1 MQRLALLIPAT
12 LLLFALDARACNI
25 PVFRYALERW
35 RNDQDEDRYRITI
48 FHRGPLD
55 DPQTKLVETLRKV
68 GEGRHALLPWAVDT
82 VDLAGPVDDVK
93 AKLWQAQAVAE
104 MPRMIVRWPE
114 SGNDQVALWSAPL
127 DDKAVQQLTDSPARR
142 EVARRVMQGESV
154 VWVYVETGDKE
165 RDDRTVERVESDLRQ
180 LEKKVSLPDADPEE
194 TVKLLSALPLAV
206 KFSVLRVRRDDAREG
221 FFVQS
226 LLASLKESVA
236 ATQPLLFPIFG
247 RGRVLDGLI
256 GKGINIDNLKDAG
269 QFLCGPCSCQVKRL
283 NPGMDLLIAADWDAV
298 LVDPDAV
305 EPEPPH
311 MREQMVP
318 IPAKKGETAP
328 DAGRPRGAS
337 IPLIIAVAFVTL
349 LVIVTGVLA
358 LRYKNLSAP
367 KENS

>member
-1 MQRLALLIPAT
+1 MWRFA
-12 LLLFALDARACNI
+12 LLLFVAAFALASDVRACNI

-55 DPQTKLVETLRKV
+55 DSQTKLVETLRKV
-68 GEGRHALLPWAVDT
+68 GEGRHAPAPCVVET
-82 VDLAGPVDDVK
+82 VDLGGAVDQG
-93 AKLWQAQAVAE
+93 KLRMWQTQSVAE
-104 MPRMIVRWPE
+104 LPRLIVQWPA
-114 SGNDQVALWSAPL
+114 SDNFLWSAPL
-127 DDKAVQQLTDSPARR
+127 DEKAVQQLTDSPARR
-142 EVARRVMQGESV
+142 EVARRLMQGESV

-165 RDDRTVERVESDLRQ
+165 RDHRNVERVEGDLRH
-180 LEKKVSLPDADPEE
+180 LEKTVTLPDADPEE

-206 KFSVLRVRRDDAREG
+206 KFSVLRVRRDDAREA

-226 LLASLKESVA
+226 LLASLKGSVA
-236 ATQPLLFPIFG
+236 PTEPLLFPIFG

-256 GKGINIDNLKDAG
+256 GKGINADNLKDAG

-283 NPGMDLLIAADWDAV
+283 NPGVDLLIAADWDSV
-298 LVDPDAV
+298 LVDPEAV

-311 MREQMVP
+311 MREQQVP
-318 IPAKKGETAP
+318 ITTKKRETALEL
-328 DAGRPRGAS
+328 ARPGS
-337 IPLIIAVAFVTL
+337 GNIPLVIAVAVVAL

-358 LRYKNLSAP
+358 LRYNKNPSAP